1 MSLWLE
7 QTIGVLSFAVEIN
20 TAFGEDINEFLF
32 GGIEYELLEH
42 IFKFFKGFLVVA
54 EANGGWQLK
63 AINGL

>member
-1 MSLWLE
+1 M
-7 QTIGVLSFAVEIN
+7 SFAVEIN